1 MAKAFGNPI
10 FSGYKGR
17 LGSIDRTIGRDGGL
31 SLNLINSGKDTI
43 LGVKPLMPRTKSPGR
58 QARSTAY
65 CSCDALYKTLS
76 LEGKQKLQA
85 WQILTGSRD
94 EKRLTPFQFFI
105 KLCLIGELCDLKKWS
120 GFPAEVT
127 PPCPEIPLSHITHI
141 AKYNPTINYYGR
153 VTAEVYRI
161 TGISSLETLID
172 LETEAY
178 APTLHT
184 YHSYTGYE
192 GHLLD
197 VYEVATFD
205 PQTVTWDS
213 QPEDIRKVGSFTP
226 VGNAWNSVLLD
237 NPGRYIRIKFNE
249 AATDGYTSIRSKFY
263 LEGQYTP
270 YITY

>member
-1 MAKAFGNPI
+1 MATAKGNPI

-85 WQILTGSRD
+85 WQIMTGSRD
-94 EKRLTPFQFFI
+94 EKQLTPFQFFI
-105 KLCLIGELCDLKKWS
+105 KLCLMGELCDLKKWS
-120 GFPAEVT
+120 GYPSEVT
-127 PPCPEIPLSHITHI
+127 PPCQEIPIPKITFI
-141 AKYNPTINYYGR
+141 SKYNPDTNHYGEA
-153 VTAEVYRI
+153 TAEIYTI
-161 TGISSLETLID
+161 SSISSLETLID
-172 LETEAY
+172 LEEIVAL
-178 APTLHT
+178 PKLHA

-192 GHLLD
+192 GAELK
-197 VYEVATFD
+197 VYAVTPFTPE
-205 PQTVTWDS
+205 TVTYNT
-213 QPEDIRKVGSFTP
+213 QPENLREVGSYTP
-226 VGNAWNSVLLD
+226 APNTWNQIVLT
-237 NPGRYIRIKFNE
+237 NPGRYIRIKYNP
-249 AATDGYTSIRSKFY
+249 GSVNNYTAIRSKFY
-263 LEGQYTP
+263 LEGEYTP